1 MPDESQRR
9 WVDSMSEAYDRWMVP
24 TVFRPFAVEL
34 GHRIAER
41 RPRRVLELA
50 AGTGV
55 LTRELL
61 AGDGGPDVTAT
72 DLNQAMVEFGRKCV
86 PGATWQQADAI
97 DLPFDDEQFDA
108 VVCQFGVMFFPDK
121 PAAHAEARRVLEP
134 GGSLVLA
141 TWAPI
146 DGHEFEMAVVAGL
159 DRAFP
164 DDPPRFLQSVPHGY
178 ADLDVAVA
186 DVRAGG
192 LEPISA
198 ETVTVEGHAESAV
211 GLATGYCTGTPLRP
225 QIEARGDLAVAID
238 AVAGEL
244 ERRFGSGPLTGRM
257 TAHVIEAL
265 R

>member
-1 MPDESQRR
+1 MGGG
-9 WVDSMSEAYDRWMVP
+9 
-24 TVFRPFAVEL
+24 TRP
-34 GHRIAER
+34 
-41 RPRRVLELA
+41 
-50 AGTGV
+50 
-55 LTRELL
+55 
-61 AGDGGPDVTAT
+61 
-72 DLNQAMVEFGRKCV
+72 
-86 PGATWQQADAI
+86 
-97 DLPFDDEQFDA
+97 
-108 VVCQFGVMFFPDK
+108 
-121 PAAHAEARRVLEP
+121 
-134 GGSLVLA
+134 S
-141 TWAPI
+141 PI

-186 DVRAGG
+186 DIRAGG